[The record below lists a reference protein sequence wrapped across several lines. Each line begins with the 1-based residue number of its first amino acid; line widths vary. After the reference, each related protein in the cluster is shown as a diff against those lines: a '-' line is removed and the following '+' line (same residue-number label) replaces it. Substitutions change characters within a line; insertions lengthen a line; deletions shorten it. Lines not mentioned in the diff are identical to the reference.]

1 MRLTRRTLVPLRQS
15 AALSRKRPDRSWAV
29 YYPGPLVDGRQ
40 EVARRFFRVKS
51 EAEAFCA
58 LKEAEIARLG
68 VLANGLSDEL
78 KREALACS
86 GRLAPLGRSL
96 TEAVEWFIKTQ
107 PAKGA
112 PTSLEEACKVL
123 QQRIVADGYSK
134 RHSQNVGQ
142 IVGAFAREGSRP
154 PLQMITSEEI
164 QAWLDSKRTREG
176 EPLTAVAFNTYRR
189 YLSLFFMFCLKR
201 GWVSSNPLMRVN
213 ARKVSSKVPRLLSP
227 DDLKGILDA
236 CPEEMK
242 PVLAIQAFC
251 GVRVAES
258 ARLTWSDLIETK
270 AGCYVQIGAD
280 SAKTSRRRLTPVP
293 EGVAAYLRSV
303 RKPAG
308 YVYPAGR
315 GNVNVLQKAIQHFRQ
330 SLRQVAWGR
339 NALRASALS
348 YRLAL
353 TKDAAATAL
362 EMGNSATILMR
373 DYRELTTP
381 AVAKD
386 WFSVS
391 PA

>member
-1 MRLTRRTLVPLRQS
+1 
-15 AALSRKRPDRSWAV
+15 
-29 YYPGPLVDGRQ
+29 
-40 EVARRFFRVKS
+40 
-51 EAEAFCA
+51 
-58 LKEAEIARLG
+58 
-68 VLANGLSDEL
+68 
-78 KREALACS
+78 
-86 GRLAPLGRSL
+86 
-96 TEAVEWFIKTQ
+96 
-107 PAKGA
+107 
-112 PTSLEEACKVL
+112 
-123 QQRIVADGYSK
+123 
-134 RHSQNVGQ
+134 
-142 IVGAFAREGSRP
+142 
-154 PLQMITSEEI
+154 MITSEEI

-227 DDLKGILDA
+227 EDLKGILDA

-362 EMGNSATILMR
+362 EMGNSPTILMR

>member
-1 MRLTRRTLVPLRQS
+1 MRLTSRTLVPLRQS
-15 AALSRKRPDRSWAV
+15 PAFSRKRPDRTWAV
-29 YYPGPLVDGRQ
+29 YYPGPVVNGRQ
-40 EVARRFFRVKS
+40 KPARRFFRIKS
-51 EAEAFCA
+51 DAEAFCA

-68 VLANGLSDEL
+68 ALANGLSDDL
-78 KREALACS
+78 KREALICS
-86 GRLAPLGRSL
+86 ERLAPLGRSL
-96 TEAVEWFIKTQ
+96 TEAVEWFVRSQ
-107 PAKGA
+107 PVNGS
-112 PTSLEEACKVL
+112 PTTIEEACKVL

-164 QAWLDSKRTREG
+164 QAWLDSKRTKEG
-176 EPLTAVAFNTYRR
+176 APLTAVAFNTYRR

-201 GWVSSNPLMRVN
+201 GWVSSNPLVRVN
-213 ARKVSSKVPRLLSP
+213 ARKVSSKVTRLLSP
-227 DDLKGILDA
+227 DDLRRILDA
-236 CPEEMK
+236 CPEQLK
-242 PVLAIQAFC
+242 PVLSIQAFC

-270 AGCYVQIGAD
+270 SGYYVQIGAD
-280 SAKTSRRRLTPVP
+280 SAKTSRRRLTPIP
-293 EGVAAYLRSV
+293 EGVAAYLLSV
-303 RKPAG
+303 RKPEG
-308 YVYPAGR
+308 YVYPPGR

-330 SLRQVAWGR
+330 SVRHIPWGR

-373 DYRELTTP
+373 DYRELTNP
-381 AVAKD
+381 ATAKD
-386 WFSVS
+386 WFSVVH
-391 PA
+391 A